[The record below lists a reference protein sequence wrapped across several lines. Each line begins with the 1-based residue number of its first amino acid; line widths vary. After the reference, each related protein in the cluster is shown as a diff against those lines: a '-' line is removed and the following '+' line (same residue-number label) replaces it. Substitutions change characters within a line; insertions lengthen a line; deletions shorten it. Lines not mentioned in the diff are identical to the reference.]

1 MDAASFDFFY
11 DLGSPYSY
19 LAATQL
25 RRISERTGARSRLY
39 PITLG
44 GVRKV
49 TGHQMPP
56 AQQLA
61 YMGQD
66 TARWAQRYGV
76 AMQMPEKFPIST
88 ILPLRATVA
97 AARSGEGERAMKAL
111 FHAFWGE
118 GEDISDPAVVERVL
132 GEAGLDGKRLVA
144 MAAMGTAG
152 GMTSWAPPTC
162 FSASFNMAV
171 ILSVRVG
178 SSPTLVG

>member
-76 AMQMPEKFPIST
+76 AMQMPI
-88 ILPLRATVA
+88 
-97 AARSGEGERAMKAL
+97 
-111 FHAFWGE
+111 
-118 GEDISDPAVVERVL
+118 
-132 GEAGLDGKRLVA
+132 
-144 MAAMGTAG
+144 
-152 GMTSWAPPTC
+152 PPKP
-162 FSASFNMAV
+162 SASPKSAGPR
-171 ILSVRVG
+171 ST
-178 SSPTLVG
+178 SPSPTPHD